1 MSLIENL
8 QPNQQLLLPG
18 GWQRT
23 EYGYLC
29 IYILRNCGG
38 NNTFSFT
45 VCNTGRHGLQ
55 YHPSSFDSETG
66 RQLKQMVMKIW
77 NIPALRIMDSTFWVV
92 FLRIQVYPSKRN
104 SAKFLYTKLLPSL
117 NVQPLL
123 SNLDQGPHE
132 FLEPPD
138 EISALSFHPL
148 ARLVLTT
155 TPSIGANPA
164 KYSALLDLTY
174 AEIENAPPY
183 SMDPEDSRIL
193 KLTGRNLAN
202 YASTIDPLSV
212 GNGFSLGLPQSKPV
226 LVPSKVSCRCSEN
239 RRQSGSDY
247 RLQTRLQLSVP
258 VAKNSKNQEPS
269 LFRLKTRMMSF
280 I

>member
-1 MSLIENL
+1 
-8 QPNQQLLLPG
+8 
-18 GWQRT
+18 
-23 EYGYLC
+23 
-29 IYILRNCGG
+29 
-38 NNTFSFT
+38 
-45 VCNTGRHGLQ
+45 
-55 YHPSSFDSETG
+55 
-66 RQLKQMVMKIW
+66 
-77 NIPALRIMDSTFWVV
+77 
-92 FLRIQVYPSKRN
+92 
-104 SAKFLYTKLLPSL
+104 
-117 NVQPLL
+117 
-123 SNLDQGPHE
+123 LDQGPHE

-138 EISALSFHPL
+138 EFSALSFHPL

-155 TPSIGANPA
+155 TPSIGACPA
-164 KYSALLDLTY
+164 KYSALLVMNAAVDLAY
-174 AEIENAPPY
+174 AEVENAPPS